1 MLLGG
6 CRKGLHQRDLLSF
19 FPVGFA
25 SALLFFLLLPDT
37 RGRRQRELT
46 RARLLVSSRW
56 DRGGGGG
63 QFSRFLLAFPRLSSP
78 LRKHKK
84 SAAEKDERQ
93 WLV

>member
-37 RGRRQRELT
+37 HGRSKAKRVNT
-46 RARLLVSSRW
+46 RPPPRSSRW

-63 QFSRFLLAFPRLSSP
+63 QFFSFSSRVSAPFL
-78 LRKHKK
+78 
-84 SAAEKDERQ
+84 AAA
-93 WLV
+93 